1 MRLNPAKGNTMIVM
15 EKRPGLNVHSEYEI
29 EPREAELRE
38 AELSVER
45 TDITFHDVAG
55 DKVRIQVTVR
65 NKGSGRSQP
74 TPMTLESA
82 PFGAFVAWQPL
93 AKLTVPALEPGES
106 REVSIDVARPRPTPL
121 GDFNRVPPKKLLTAL
136 NAPDTSPEQPSRPNP
151 TGLAAIFSLL
161 RRGQRARP
169 SGKDAVARTSLSPDL
184 WDMVG
189 RGQPHWAGNI
199 NVFIGREP
207 VERHLARALRIYPGR
222 TNMAMFLVGDRGRS
236 DAYAFEL
243 VGLNPNWKAM
253 LYDATTN
260 KNLVTNP
267 ADIPIQEME
276 WVETSSGLMVMLAT
290 QPPAECKTGNLEV
303 HVTRRSSG
311 KTAVV
316 EFSMDSAAKGP
327 GCYFV

>member
-1 MRLNPAKGNTMIVM
+1 MIVM

-29 EPREAELRE
+29 EAREVELRE

-74 TPMTLESA
+74 TPMRLESA
-82 PFGAFVAWQPL
+82 PFGAFVPWQPL

-106 REVSIDVARPRPTPL
+106 RELSIDVARPRPTPL
-121 GDFNRVPPKKLLTAL
+121 GDFNRVPPKKLLTAVT
-136 NAPDTSPEQPSRPNP
+136 APDKSPDQPSPQPAR
-151 TGLAAIFSLL
+151 GFAAMLSLLL
-161 RRGQRARP
+161 RRGASISGRALP
-169 SGKDAVARTSLSPDL
+169 GRTTLAPDL

-207 VERHLARALRIYPGR
+207 VERHLAQALRIYPGR
-222 TNMAMFLVGDRGRS
+222 TNMAMFLVGDRGRA

-243 VGLNPNWKAM
+243 VGLNPEWKAM

-267 ADIPIQEME
+267 ADIPIEEMQ
-276 WVETSSGLMVMLAT
+276 WVESKAGLMVMLAT
-290 QPPAECKTGNLEV
+290 QPPADCKTGNLEV
-303 HVTRRSSG
+303 HVTRRSCG

-316 EFSMDSAAKGP
+316 EFSMDPSARGA

>member
-1 MRLNPAKGNTMIVM
+1 MIVM

-29 EPREAELRE
+29 EAREVESRE

-74 TPMTLESA
+74 TPMRLESA
-82 PFGAFVAWQPL
+82 PFGAFVPWQPL

-106 REVSIDVARPRPTPL
+106 RELSIDVARPRPTPL
-121 GDFNRVPPKKLLTAL
+121 GDFNRVPPKKLVTAV
-136 NAPDTSPEQPSRPNP
+136 NAPDTSPDQSSRPNP
-151 TGLAAIFSLL
+151 TGLAVIFNLL
-161 RRGQRARP
+161 RRGQRRGA
-169 SGKDAVARTSLSPDL
+169 STNDLAKTSLAPDL

-207 VERHLARALRIYPGR
+207 VERHMAQALRIYPGR
-222 TNMAMFLVGDRGRS
+222 TNMAMFLVGDRGRW

-243 VGLNPNWKAM
+243 VGVKPDWKAT

-260 KNLVTNP
+260 KSLVTNP
-267 ADIPIQEME
+267 ADIPIEEMQ
-276 WVETSSGLMVMLAT
+276 WVETNTGLMVMLAT
-290 QPPAECKTGNLEV
+290 QPPANCKTGNLEV
-303 HVTRRSSG
+303 HVTRRSCG

>member
-1 MRLNPAKGNTMIVM
+1 MIVT
-15 EKRPGLNVHSEYEI
+15 EKRPGLNVRSEYEI
-29 EPREAELRE
+29 EAPEFVLRE

-65 NKGSGRSQP
+65 NNGSGRSRP
-74 TPMTLESA
+74 TPMRLESA
-82 PFGAFVAWQPL
+82 PLGAFVAWQPL

-106 REVSIDVARPRPTPL
+106 RELSVDVARPRPTPL
-121 GDFNRVPPKKLLTAL
+121 GDFNRVPPKKLLTAV
-136 NAPDTSPEQPSRPNP
+136 NAPGNAPEQPAPQPGTRF
-151 TGLAAIFSLL
+151 AAMWNLLL
-161 RRGQRARP
+161 RRGTSISGRAL
-169 SGKDAVARTSLSPDL
+169 AQTTSLAPDL

-207 VERHLARALRIYPGR
+207 VERHLAQALRIYPGR

-243 VGLNPNWKAM
+243 VGLKPDWKAA
-253 LYDATTN
+253 LHDATTN
-260 KNLVTNP
+260 KSLVTNP
-267 ADIPIQEME
+267 ADIPIEEME
-276 WVETSSGLMVMLAT
+276 WVETKAGLMVMLAT
-290 QPPAECKTGNLEV
+290 QPPADCKTGNLEV
-303 HVTRRSSG
+303 HVTRRSCG

-327 GCYFV
+327 GCYFM

>member
-1 MRLNPAKGNTMIVM
+1 MIVM
-15 EKRPGLNVHSEYEI
+15 EKRPGLNVHSDYEI
-29 EPREAELRE
+29 EARE

-65 NKGSGRSQP
+65 NKGTGRSQP

-82 PFGAFVAWQPL
+82 PFGAFVPWQPL

-121 GDFNRVPPKKLLTAL
+121 GDFNRVPPQKLLTAL
-136 NAPDTSPEQPSRPNP
+136 NAPDAAPEQSSRPNS
-151 TGLAAIFSLL
+151 TGLAAIFNLL
-161 RRGQRARP
+161 RWGQRRG
-169 SGKDAVARTSLSPDL
+169 SSTKDLAKTLLAPDL

-189 RGQPHWAGNI
+189 RGQPHWAGNL

-207 VERHLARALRIYPGR
+207 VERHMSQALRIYPGR
-222 TNMAMFLVGDRGRS
+222 TNMAMFLVGDRGRK

-243 VGLNPNWKAM
+243 VGLNPNWKTM

-267 ADIPIQEME
+267 ADIPIAEME
-276 WVETSSGLMVMLAT
+276 WVETNSGLMVMLAT
-290 QPPAECKTGNLEV
+290 QPPADCKTGNLGV
-303 HVTRRSSG
+303 HVTRRSCG

>member
-1 MRLNPAKGNTMIVM
+1 MIVM
-15 EKRPGLNVHSEYEI
+15 EKRPGLNVHSEYEV
-29 EPREAELRE
+29 ETREAELRE

-65 NKGSGRSQP
+65 NKGSGRSRP

-82 PFGAFVAWQPL
+82 PFGAFVPWQPL

-106 REVSIDVARPRPTPL
+106 RELSIDVARPRPTPL
-121 GDFNRVPPKKLLTAL
+121 GDFNRVPPKKLLTAV
-136 NAPDTSPEQPSRPNP
+136 NAPDTSPDRASPPNA
-151 TGLAAIFSLL
+151 TGLAAILNLL
-161 RRGQRARP
+161 RWGQRARP
-169 SGKDAVARTSLSPDL
+169 SGKGAVARTSLAPDL

-207 VERHLARALRIYPGR
+207 VERHLAQALRIYPGR
-222 TNMAMFLVGDRGRS
+222 TNMAMFLVGDRGRA

-243 VGLNPNWKAM
+243 VGLNPDWKAM

-260 KNLVTNP
+260 KNLVTNS
-267 ADIPIQEME
+267 ADIPIEEMQ
-276 WVETSSGLMVMLAT
+276 WVESKTGLMVMLAT
-290 QPPAECKTGNLEV
+290 QPPADCKTGILEV
-303 HVTRRSSG
+303 HVTRRSCG

-316 EFSMDSAAKGP
+316 EFSMDRSARGA